1 MHGSRRLL
9 ARAWGILLVGASAP
23 GDGFAAAP
31 TTSTGSGQGYP
42 VKPVRVVT
50 AGVGGGNDFVA
61 RIVAQGLATSFG
73 QQVIVDNRAS
83 ATSAGEITA
92 KAQPDGYTLM
102 YYGSNIW
109 LLPLLRS
116 GVPFDPVKDFAP
128 IILAVSAPNLVVVHP
143 SLPVKS
149 IKDLIAYA
157 KAKPGELN
165 YASGT
170 TGSSTHLAVELF
182 KVMTGVDMVNIF
194 YKSGGTQIPDLLAG
208 RVQLAFLPAATV
220 APYVKSGKL
229 RGVAVTSNRPSALAP
244 DLPTVAAAGLPG
256 YESTATQGV
265 FAPAGTSAAIIKLLN
280 QEIGRLLNQAEV
292 REKLLNS
299 GVEVVGSTPEQFG
312 AYIKSEM
319 TRLGT
324 VIKDAGIREQ

>member
-1 MHGSRRLL
+1 MLL
-9 ARAWGILLVGASAP
+9 QSLV
-23 GDGFAAAP
+23 AAAAIAAFLLDADTARSQDFP
-31 TTSTGSGQGYP
+31 NR
-42 VKPVRVVT
+42 PVRMVT

-61 RIVAQGLATSFG
+61 RILAQGLSGPLG
-73 QQVIVDNRAS
+73 QQVIVDNRPS

-92 KAQPDGYTLM
+92 RALPDGYTLM

-116 GVPFDPVKDFAP
+116 GVPFDPLKDFAP
-128 IILAVSAPNLVVVHP
+128 IILAVSSPNLVVVHP

-149 IKDLIAYA
+149 IKELIAYA
-157 KAKPGELN
+157 KAKPGDLN

-182 KVMTGVDMVNIF
+182 KVMTGVNMVNVF
-194 YKSGGTQIPDLLAG
+194 YKSGGAQIPDLLAG
-208 RVQLAFLPAATV
+208 RVQLAFLPAASV

-256 YESTATQGV
+256 YESMATQGV
-265 FAPAGTSAAIIKLLN
+265 FAPARTSAALIKLLN

-299 GVEVVGSTPEQFG
+299 GVEAVGSTPEQFG
-312 AYIKSEM
+312 TYIKSEM
-319 TRLGT
+319 TRLGK
-324 VIKDAGIREQ
+324 VIWDAGIREQ